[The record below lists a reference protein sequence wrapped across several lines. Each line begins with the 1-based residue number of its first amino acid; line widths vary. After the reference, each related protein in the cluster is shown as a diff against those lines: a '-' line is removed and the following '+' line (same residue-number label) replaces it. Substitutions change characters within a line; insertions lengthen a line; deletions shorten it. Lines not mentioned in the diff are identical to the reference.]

1 MYLRVS
7 ELNYDR
13 LPNRFYV
20 PFITH
25 HNLFFSRHAIRN
37 AMQLIHI
44 YHQGVPDQPYGDV
57 ETREGAMNRA
67 QAAYDAACSCTNDV
81 NMHPDFAV
89 GLEGGLEHQCYQQN
103 MTPEQTTQQ
112 NNSISKGELW
122 CMAWIAILGGKSEMC
137 IAAKAKDDNYCV
149 SSTGNKKCRA
159 SSWGY
164 AKTGSFL
171 LPPALS
177 DLVLNKN
184 IELGQ
189 ADDMLFNRVNSKHRQ
204 GTVGRL
210 TDGQID
216 RDEYY
221 VHALKLALI
230 PWIRPELYLDRH
242 TTPDSMEQSKE

>member
-1 MYLRVS
+1 
-7 ELNYDR
+7 
-13 LPNRFYV
+13 
-20 PFITH
+20 
-25 HNLFFSRHAIRN
+25 
-37 AMQLIHI
+37 
-44 YHQGVPDQPYGDV
+44 
-57 ETREGAMNRA
+57 MNRA
-67 QAAYDAACSCTNDV
+67 QAAYDAACSCINDA
-81 NMHPDFAV
+81 NMMPDFAV
-89 GLEGGLEHQCYQQN
+89 GLEGGLEHQCYQHS
-103 MTPEQTTQQ
+103 MTSDQSSQQ
-112 NNSISKGELW
+112 NNNKSPLW

-137 IAAKAKDDNYCV
+137 IAAKATDDNYCV
-149 SSTGNKKCRA
+149 STSTGNKCRA

-184 IELGQ
+184 MELGQ
-189 ADDMLFNRVNSKHRQ
+189 ADDMLFNRVNSKHGQ

-230 PWIRPELYLDRH
+230 PWIWPELYLDKRTDPD
-242 TTPDSMEQSKE
+242 TTELPTE